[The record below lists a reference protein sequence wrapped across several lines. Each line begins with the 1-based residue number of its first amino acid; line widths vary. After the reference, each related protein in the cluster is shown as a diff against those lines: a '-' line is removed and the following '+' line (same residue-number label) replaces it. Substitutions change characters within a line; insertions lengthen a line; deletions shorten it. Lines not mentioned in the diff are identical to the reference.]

1 MLIPKRDKLKL
12 MAQNLTEIDKHDV
25 LILLKNW
32 YAIPKL
38 IKGLQSY
45 QPSNFEN
52 DSTPRKLDWF
62 EWARGQ
68 VAGFS

>member
-52 DSTPRKLDWF
+52 DLKAQGF
-62 EWARGQ
+62 EPGHT
-68 VAGFS
+68 G